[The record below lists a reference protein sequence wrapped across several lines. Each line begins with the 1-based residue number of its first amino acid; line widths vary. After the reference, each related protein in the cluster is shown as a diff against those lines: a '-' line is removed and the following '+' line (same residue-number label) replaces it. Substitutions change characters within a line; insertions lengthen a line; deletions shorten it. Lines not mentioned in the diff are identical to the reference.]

1 MKRNRLIKIFA
12 IMMIAIL
19 SLGTLASCG
28 KKEADSKKL
37 KIVVTTF
44 PEYDWVREILGDRVK
59 DVDLKLLQKNGTDL
73 IFQMLTFSSML
84 AVSQMNGLRTFSRR
98 KRTRTSLQSTSWMK

>member
-1 MKRNRLIKIFA
+1 MKRNKLIKIFA

-44 PEYDWVREILGDRVK
+44 PEYDWVREILGDRIK

-73 IFQMLTFSSML
+73 HSFQPSAQDIKLSLIHIYFCWCLDAYPYGNPIML
-84 AVSQMNGLRTFSRR
+84 
-98 KRTRTSLQSTSWMK
+98 K

>member
-1 MKRNRLIKIFA
+1 MKRNKLIKIFA

-59 DVDLKLLQKNGTDL
+59 DVDLK
-73 IFQMLTFSSML
+73 IFSSML

-98 KRTRTSLQSTSWMK
+98 KRTRTSLQSTSWTK

>member
-1 MKRNRLIKIFA
+1 MKRNKLIKIFA

-19 SLGTLASCG
+19 ALGTLASCG

-73 IFQMLTFSSML
+73 HSFQPSAQDIKDISNADIF
-84 AVSQMNGLRTFSRR
+84 V
-98 KRTRTSLQSTSWMK
+98 